1 MILPEGCAGIKDTV
15 HCVQRRRRPAAHK
28 KFSFGVM
35 ESMPKTVTLGRNQR
49 LSFSKIEEIQS
60 MPNLIEIQK
69 KSYQWFIEQGLKE
82 VFDDVAYISDYAGN
96 SLTTRWKIL
105 PNTR

>member
-1 MILPEGCAGIKDTV
+1 
-15 HCVQRRRRPAAHK
+15 
-28 KFSFGVM
+28 
-35 ESMPKTVTLGRNQR
+35 MPKTVTLGRNQR

-82 VFDDVAYISDYAGN
+82 VFDDVAYISDYARQLGFEVH
-96 SLTTRWKIL
+96 
-105 PNTR
+105 